1 MNRKED
7 MKDGDKESTKEEDQ
21 KFVEDLLTK
30 VDMEPNNVKSV
41 QRIGKPDT
49 NGPIKVELSTEK
61 DKVSLLQNLRKLKDD
76 ERYKGIGITED
87 YTFSE
92 RKLTQEY
99 NVRAKERNEND
110 PEKDSYVWR
119 VRGSPKN
126 GLFIK
131 KFRKIQGIQ

>member
-1 MNRKED
+1 
-7 MKDGDKESTKEEDQ
+7 
-21 KFVEDLLTK
+21 
-30 VDMEPNNVKSV
+30 MERTNVKSV

-49 NGPIKVELSTEK
+49 NGPIKVELPTERE
-61 DKVSLLQNLRKLKDD
+61 KVSLLQNLRKLKDD

-92 RKLTQEY
+92 RKLIQEY
-99 NVRAKERNEND
+99 NARAKERNEND
-110 PEKDSYVWR
+110 AEKDSYVWR

-131 KFRKIQGIQ
+131 KFQKTQRIQQDQVLNE